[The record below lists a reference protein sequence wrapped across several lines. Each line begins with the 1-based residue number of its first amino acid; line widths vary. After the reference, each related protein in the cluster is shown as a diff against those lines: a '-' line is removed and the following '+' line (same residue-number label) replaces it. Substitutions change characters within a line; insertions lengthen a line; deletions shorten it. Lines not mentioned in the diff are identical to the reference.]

1 MIIRVAV
8 NVSFLGHAL
17 VTGGRALCGHC
28 SPKIVTCTGRGVDTR
43 AVTAPMRRSE
53 EYRLR
58 SMLTSNKVRFGST
71 RDFAY
76 SLLMEER
83 AIPLPDTHAQTSV
96 NATES
101 MQSTQK

>member
-1 MIIRVAV
+1 MVAWTMV
-8 NVSFLGHAL
+8 
-17 VTGGRALCGHC
+17 
-28 SPKIVTCTGRGVDTR
+28 R